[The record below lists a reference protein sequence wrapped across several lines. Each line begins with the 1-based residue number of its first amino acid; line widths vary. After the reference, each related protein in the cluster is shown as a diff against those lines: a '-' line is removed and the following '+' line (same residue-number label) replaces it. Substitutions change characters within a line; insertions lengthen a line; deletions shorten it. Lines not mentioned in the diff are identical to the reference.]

1 MEQKESKVIA
11 QKIREEYIEK
21 KPGKVDELV
30 ALDKEVK
37 RPAKI
42 LAYTVGAV
50 GSLVL
55 GSGMCLAMGVIGK
68 RKVPGIVIGS
78 AGIAM
83 LAGNYHLYQTYLKSR
98 KAEYAER
105 ILSLSEAVTEEDLFA
120 GDTEGQW

>member
-1 MEQKESKVIA
+1 MEHKESKVIA

-21 KPGKVDELV
+21 KPGKLDELV

-37 RPAKI
+37 RPAKV
-42 LAYTVGAV
+42 LAYAVGTV

-68 RKVPGIVIGS
+68 RKLPGVVIGS

-105 ILSLSEAVTEEDLFA
+105 ILSLSEAVSEESVFD
-120 GDTEGQW
+120 GGTEGQW

>member
-1 MEQKESKVIA
+1 MEYNQSKVIA

-21 KPGKVDELV
+21 KPDKVDELV

-37 RPAKI
+37 RPAKA
-42 LAYTVGAV
+42 LAYAVGTV

-68 RKVPGIVIGS
+68 RKLPGVVIGS

-105 ILSLSEAVTEEDLFA
+105 ILSLSEAASEEGVFV
-120 GDTEGQW
+120 GDMEGQR

>member
-1 MEQKESKVIA
+1 MEHKESKVIA

-21 KPGKVDELV
+21 KPGKIDELV
-30 ALDKEVK
+30 ALDKEAK
-37 RPAKI
+37 RPVKV

-68 RKVPGIVIGS
+68 RKLPGVVIGG
-78 AGIAM
+78 AGIAL
-83 LAGNYHLYQTYLKSR
+83 LAGNYHLYQAYLKSR

-105 ILSLSEAVTEEDLFA
+105 ILSLSEAVAEESLFD
-120 GDTEGQW
+120 GDVEEQW